1 MLCQLH
7 NQLFRMAKAYI
18 GTSGWNYR
26 HWSNGEFYP
35 ETLRS
40 TDWLSFFVQHF
51 NTVEI
56 NNSFYR
62 LPSEVAFQNWR
73 IQVPPGFI
81 FSLRAALISAG
92 TGTRKRAAHSATRPN
107 FAKHS

>member
-1 MLCQLH
+1 
-7 NQLFRMAKAYI
+7 MAKAYI

-26 HWSNGEFYP
+26 HWSNGKFYP
-35 ETLRS
+35 ENLRS
-40 TDWLSFFVQHF
+40 ADWLSFFVRHF
-51 NTVEI
+51 HTVEI
-56 NNSFYR
+56 NDSFYR

-81 FSLRAALISAG
+81 FSVKASRFLTHIKLVSAG

-107 FAKHS
+107 FARHS